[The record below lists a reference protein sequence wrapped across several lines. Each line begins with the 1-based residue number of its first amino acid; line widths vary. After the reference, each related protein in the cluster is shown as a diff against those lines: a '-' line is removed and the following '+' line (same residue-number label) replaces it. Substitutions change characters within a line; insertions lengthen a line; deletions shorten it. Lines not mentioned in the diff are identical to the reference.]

1 MKKLSKKE
9 RQARRDRE
17 RTVLTFDVEFTG
29 MTEEDFAF
37 LRQYAERIKAEKEAA
52 QAIQK
57 AC

>member
-9 RQARRDRE
+9 RQSRRDHE

-37 LRQYAERIKAEKEAA
+37 LRQYAERLKAEKEASG
-52 QAIQK
+52 AIQK